1 MEVPLKFRVK
11 NPLDGSGLDIDLEVG
26 CYFMAAAGPLDE
38 WLEPKQHTQ
47 SNTAVNMI
55 AMIGMKS
62 GGPAAASASR
72 AGMVRRARCAR
83 MRAAGTC
90 VVPIVRVN

>member
-1 MEVPLKFRVK
+1 MKFRVK

-38 WLEPKQHTQ
+38 WLEPEQHTQ

-55 AMIGMKS
+55 TMGGGMKGEADLVQPS
-62 GGPAAASASR
+62 LFFVFS
-72 AGMVRRARCAR
+72 CI
-83 MRAAGTC
+83 TLF
-90 VVPIVRVN
+90 I

>member
-38 WLEPKQHTQ
+38 WLEPKEHTQ

-55 AMIGMKS
+55 AMGGMKS
-62 GGPAAASASR
+62 GGR
-72 AGMVRRARCAR
+72 GGEAGVEPSLFFVLVCIMFL
-83 MRAAGTC
+83 
-90 VVPIVRVN
+90 I